1 MTISDASRA
10 SGGLKDLCPFLC
22 VCVSRLV
29 VSNCLQPHGLEP
41 TRLLCPW
48 NSPGENTRMSCHFLL
63 QGIFLTQGSNL
74 GLLHCQQILYHLSH
88 QGRRLVTNRKT
99 VQLPNHLLC
108 KILRTCVIEPADICS
123 ETVWYFKNL
132 CVKEC
137 RDSPRVKTMPSKAEG
152 VGLIPGWGART
163 PRASQP
169 KTQNIK
175 QKQYAVN
182 SIKTLKMVYVQ
193 EKSLKK

>member
-1 MTISDASRA
+1 M
-10 SGGLKDLCPFLC
+10 G
-22 VCVSRLV
+22 
-29 VSNCLQPHGLEP
+29 
-41 TRLLCPW
+41 
-48 NSPGENTRMSCHFLL
+48 CHSLL
-63 QGIFLTQGSNL
+63 QGIFLTQGLNL

-99 VQLPNHLLC
+99 VQLPNHLLF
-108 KILRTCVIEPADICS
+108 KILRTYVIEPADVCS
-123 ETVWYFKNL
+123 KTVWYFKNL

-169 KTQNIK
+169 KNQNIK
-175 QKQYAVN
+175 QKQYWSQFSKDFKN
-182 SIKTLKMVYVQ
+182 GLRPKK
-193 EKSLKK
+193 KSLKKKPMCENNYFKICILALKLKMSIYKLQSKSKWAKLNSFRKTC

>member
-1 MTISDASRA
+1 M
-10 SGGLKDLCPFLC
+10 
-22 VCVSRLV
+22 
-29 VSNCLQPHGLEP
+29 
-41 TRLLCPW
+41 
-48 NSPGENTRMSCHFLL
+48 
-63 QGIFLTQGSNL
+63 
-74 GLLHCQQILYHLSH
+74 
-88 QGRRLVTNRKT
+88 
-99 VQLPNHLLC
+99 
-108 KILRTCVIEPADICS
+108 
-123 ETVWYFKNL
+123 
-132 CVKEC
+132 KEC

-169 KTQNIK
+169 KNQNIK